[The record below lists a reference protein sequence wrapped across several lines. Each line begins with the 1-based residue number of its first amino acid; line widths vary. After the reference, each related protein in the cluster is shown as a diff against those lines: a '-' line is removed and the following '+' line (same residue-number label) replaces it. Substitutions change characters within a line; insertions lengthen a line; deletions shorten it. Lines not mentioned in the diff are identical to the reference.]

1 VKGERRKRQALRLWL
16 KVVIGSLLMLGA
28 ILGYAFLRPLTSD
41 GPPFID
47 SAERVTVDELV
58 QKYVEVGSPILPTWM
73 SGEAQL
79 VEILYVGRTAILIYG
94 EDDLLIED
102 EDDLLDG
109 EVVIEITPTLSQGY
123 SAKDPLGKR
132 VVRVGDLR
140 VVIDENAYPGPRW
153 RKHGMRPVIAEFHSD
168 GFRYIL
174 TARKGRTTPEELL
187 QVIEGMGPIGPR
199 TMRKN

>member
-1 VKGERRKRQALRLWL
+1 MRFWL
-16 KVVIGSLLMLGA
+16 NVVIGSLLMLGA
-28 ILGYAFLRPLTSD
+28 ILGYAFLRPLARD

-47 SAERVTVDELV
+47 SAETVTVDELV
-58 QKYVEVGSPILPTWM
+58 EKYVDVGDPILPTWM

-79 VEILYVGRTAILIYG
+79 VEVLYVGRTTILIYG
-94 EDDLLIED
+94 GHDLVIED

-109 EVVIEITPTLSQGY
+109 EVVIEITPTLSQGDG
-123 SAKDPLGKR
+123 AKDPLGKR
-132 VVRVGDLR
+132 VVQVGDLR
-140 VVIDENAYPGPRW
+140 VVIDENAYPGPRL
-153 RKHGMRPVIAEFHSD
+153 RKHGMKPIIAEFHSD

-174 TARKGRTTPEELL
+174 AARKGRTTPEELV